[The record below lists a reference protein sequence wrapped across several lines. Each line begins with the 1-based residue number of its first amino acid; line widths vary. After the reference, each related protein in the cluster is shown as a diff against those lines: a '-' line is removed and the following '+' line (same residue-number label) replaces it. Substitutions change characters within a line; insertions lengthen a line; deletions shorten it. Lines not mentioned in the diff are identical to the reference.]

1 MRDAALLECA
11 SETVPRSICLQARW
25 FNISRRKCMR
35 LKTGIVGLLFL
46 VMGAI
51 SALAQTTTVK
61 GVVKDP
67 SGGVSGATVMLKDKE
82 TGRKFQLKTNG
93 KGEFFSIGV
102 SPGKFD
108 VTVTKDGKTLYTT
121 EFQVSLSAPND
132 VNELDIDLTPAGP
145 GQAAAPP
152 PQPGQQQPKLTEEQK
167 KQIEETNKKNAEIMK
182 ENAKI
187 GSLNNLLKEAQADM
201 QAKNYDAAVQAMQ
214 QAEQADNGQ
223 HDQVYGVLGSALLAD
238 KKYPEAIDA
247 LNKAVQIGSTQTRPN
262 TKQMLATYYDNLG
275 QAYAKTGKIPEA
287 VDAYN
292 KEVEQDPTHA
302 SQAYYNE
309 GAVLTNSGKTD
320 DANAAFTKSIQAD
333 PNHADSYYQR
343 AINSL
348 QKATVDK
355 QGKMVAPPG
364 TVDDFNKYL
373 ELQPTGPY
381 AEGAKQML
389 ETLGAKVTTG
399 FKKK

>member
-1 MRDAALLECA
+1 MRF
-11 SETVPRSICLQARW
+11 R
-25 FNISRRKCMR
+25 
-35 LKTGIVGLLFL
+35 TGAVALLFL
-46 VMGAI
+46 MASAI
-51 SALAQTTTVK
+51 GALAQTTTIQ
-61 GVVKDP
+61 GFVKDP
-67 SGGVSGATVMLKDKE
+67 SGPVVGAQVQLKDID
-82 TGRKFQLKTNG
+82 TGRKYTLKTDKKG
-93 KGEFFSIGV
+93 KFFSIGIT
-102 SPGKFD
+102 PGKFD
-108 VTVTKDGKTLYTT
+108 VTVSKDNKVIYTT
-121 EFQVSLSAPND
+121 QFQASLNAPQD
-132 VNELDIDLTPAGP
+132 VNELDIDLTPAQP

-152 PQPGQQQPKLTEEQK
+152 PPQPGMKQEQPKLTEEQK
-167 KQIEETNKKNAEIMK
+167 KQIEEINKKNAEIMK

-187 GSLNNLLKEAQADM
+187 GNLNTLLKEAQADM
-201 QAKNYDAAVQAMQ
+201 QAKNYDQAVTTMQ

-223 HDQVYGVLGSALLAD
+223 HHQVYGVLGAAYLND

-247 LNKAVQIGSTQTRPN
+247 LNKAVQLATAGTAAAAPN
-262 TKQMLATYYDNLG
+262 TKAMLASYYDNLG
-275 QAYAKTGKIPEA
+275 QAYAKSGKIPEA

-309 GAVLTNSGKTD
+309 GAVLTNAGKTD
-320 DANAAFTKSIQAD
+320 EANAAFTKSIQAD

-355 QGKMVAPPG
+355 SGKMVAPPG

-389 ETLGAKVTTG
+389 DSLGAKVTTQYG
-399 FKKK
+399 KKK

>member
-1 MRDAALLECA
+1 MRFRAGAVA
-11 SETVPRSICLQARW
+11 
-25 FNISRRKCMR
+25 
-35 LKTGIVGLLFL
+35 LLFL
-46 VMGAI
+46 MASAI
-51 SALAQTTTVK
+51 GALAQTTTVQ
-61 GVVKDP
+61 GLVKDP
-67 SGGVSGATVMLKDKE
+67 SGPVTGAQVQLKDID
-82 TGRKFQLKTNG
+82 TGRKYTLKTDKSG
-93 KGEFFSIGV
+93 KFFSIGI

-108 VTVTKDGKTLYTT
+108 VTVSKDNKVIYTT
-121 EFQVSLSAPND
+121 QFQATLSQD
-132 VNELDIDLTPAGP
+132 VNQLDIDLTPAQP
-145 GQAAAPP
+145 GQAAPP
-152 PQPGQQQPKLTEEQK
+152 PPRSGMQQQQPKLTEEQK
-167 KQIEETNKKNAEIMK
+167 KQIEEVNKKNAEITK
-182 ENAKI
+182 ENAQI
-187 GSLNNLLKEAQADM
+187 GNLNTLLKEAQADM
-201 QAKNYDAAVQAMQ
+201 QAKNYDQAVTTMQ

-223 HDQVYGVLGSALLAD
+223 HHQVYGVLGAAYLND
-238 KKYPEAIDA
+238 KKYPEAVDA
-247 LNKAVQIGSTQTRPN
+247 LNKAVQLATSGTAAAAPN
-262 TKQMLATYYDNLG
+262 TKTMLASYYDNLG
-275 QAYAKTGKIPEA
+275 QAYAKSGKIPEA

-355 QGKMVAPPG
+355 SGKMIAPEG

-373 ELQPTGPY
+373 ELQPSGPY

-389 ETLGAKVTTG
+389 DTLGAKVQTQYG
-399 FKKK
+399 KKK

>member
-1 MRDAALLECA
+1 
-11 SETVPRSICLQARW
+11 
-25 FNISRRKCMR
+25 MR
-35 LKTGIVGLLFL
+35 LRTGAVALLFL
-46 VMGAI
+46 LLGAI
-51 SALAQTTTVK
+51 GALAQTTTVQ
-61 GVVKDP
+61 GFIKDP
-67 SGGVSGATVMLKDKE
+67 SGPVTGAQVLLKDKD
-82 TGRKFQLKTNG
+82 TGRKFTLKTDKSG
-93 KGEFFSIGV
+93 KFFSIGV
-102 SPGKFD
+102 TPGKFD

-121 EFQVSLSAPND
+121 QFQASLNAPND
-132 VNELDIDLTPAGP
+132 INELDIDLTPAQP

-152 PQPGQQQPKLTEEQK
+152 PPQGGGQMQQQQPKLTEEQK
-167 KQIEETNKKNAEIMK
+167 KQIEEINKKNAEVIK

-187 GSLNNLLKEAQADM
+187 GNLNTLLKEAQADM
-201 QAKNYDAAVQAMQ
+201 QAKNYDQAVQVMQ

-223 HDQVYGVLGSALLAD
+223 HHQVYGVLGAAYLND

-247 LNKAVQIGSTQTRPN
+247 LNKAVQLASTQAQTTP
-262 TKQMLATYYDNLG
+262 TAKPTLATYYDNLG
-275 QAYAKTGKIPEA
+275 QAYAKAGKIPEA

-309 GAVLTNSGKTD
+309 GAVLTNSGKVD

-355 QGKMVAPPG
+355 SGKMVAPPG
-364 TVDDFNKYL
+364 TADDFNKYL
-373 ELQPTGPY
+373 ELQPNGPY

-389 ETLGAKVTTG
+389 DTLGQKVTAG
-399 FKKK
+399 YGKKK